1 MKLVIANQEAK
12 AVAALAGI
20 CGKDKT
26 RPATQCLHI
35 VSNGTGAVKIYST
48 DTYQLTC
55 YEFGTKDQQG
65 EEYEFSVN
73 AKRFADAI
81 KSCDSFAVLTISE
94 DSDRGRLHIKGINGM
109 TQTLTLD
116 ETCERM
122 RPGLEKVFITGESC
136 SVSSLNIEKLHKLI
150 GAFKKVFGG
159 KYSVDVV
166 TREHDANSFTA
177 GDEYARMRSVLM
189 PVIRR

>member
-26 RPATQCLHI
+26 RPAMQCLHI
-35 VSNGTGAVKIYST
+35 VSDGTGAVKIYST

-55 YEFGTKDQQG
+55 YEFGAKDQQG

-73 AKRFADAI
+73 AKRFADAV
-81 KSCDSFAVLTISE
+81 KSCDNFATMTISE
-94 DSDRGRLHIKGINGM
+94 DSDRERLHIKGINGM
-109 TQTLTLD
+109 TQTLPLD

-122 RPGLEKVFITGESC
+122 RPGLEKAFIADESC
-136 SVSSLNIEKLHKLI
+136 TVSSLNIERLCKLI

-159 KYSVDVV
+159 KCSVDVV
-166 TREHDANSFTA
+166 THKLAPNSFTA

>member
-35 VSNGTGAVKIYST
+35 VSDGTGTVKVYST
-48 DTYQLTC
+48 DSYQLTC

-73 AKRFADAI
+73 AKSFSDAI
-81 KSCDSFAVLTISE
+81 KSCDNFATMTISG
-94 DSDRGRLHIKGINGM
+94 DGYRDRLHIKGANGM
-109 TQTLTLD
+109 TQTLPLD

-122 RPGLEKVFITGESC
+122 RPGLEKLFITGESC
-136 SVSSLNIEKLHKLI
+136 TVSSLNIERLHKLI

-166 TREHDANSFTA
+166 TRGNAANSFTA

-189 PVIRR
+189 PIIRR

>member
-1 MKLVIANQEAK
+1 MKLTIANQEAK
-12 AVAALAGI
+12 AVAALASI

-35 VSNGTGAVKIYST
+35 VSNGTGTVKIYST
-48 DTYQLTC
+48 DTYQLTR
-55 YEFGTKDQQG
+55 YEFGAKDQQG

-73 AKRFADAI
+73 AKRFADAL
-81 KSCDSFAVLTISE
+81 KSCENFAVLTISE
-94 DSDRGRLHIKGINGM
+94 DSDRERLHIKGINGM
-109 TQTLTLD
+109 TQALPLD

-136 SVSSLNIEKLHKLI
+136 TASSLNIERLYKLI

-166 TREHDANSFTA
+166 TREHAANSFTA
-177 GDEYARMRSVLM
+177 GDEYARMHSVLM

>member
-20 CGKDKT
+20 CGKDKM
-26 RPATQCLHI
+26 RPYTQCLHI
-35 VSNGTGAVKIYST
+35 VSHGTGVVKIYST

-73 AKRFADAI
+73 AKNFSDAI
-81 KSCDSFAVLTISE
+81 KSCDNFAALTISE
-94 DSDRGRLHIKGINGM
+94 DSNLGCLHINGANGM
-109 TQTLTLD
+109 TQTLPLD
-116 ETCERM
+116 KTCERM
-122 RPGLEKVFITGESC
+122 RPGLEKAFITGESC
-136 SVSSLNIEKLHKLI
+136 TVSSLNIERLHKLI

-166 TREHDANSFTA
+166 TRGHAANSFTA